1 MDKKCTE
8 KVLLQLQ
15 IAFFDKIKIFIF
27 AKIWDFWGFLK
38 FSGLVAKSEIG
49 T

>member
-1 MDKKCTE
+1 MDKKYTG
-8 KVLLQLQ
+8 KVLLWLQ
-15 IAFFDKIKIFIF
+15 FSFFDKIKIFIF

-38 FSGLVAKSEIG
+38 FRGLVAESEIG